1 MCHPSAGRKPDLDL
15 DTRTRIVPF
24 GVRNGPGRASTESEP
39 PEIKGKTVHVF
50 RCPINAIEGV
60 DRETQSLLSV
70 FGTAVSDGVSPW
82 ASGSGFSADCMCMAV
97 DGVLFY
103 GLRVFGTTVSGGV
116 SPWASGSGFSADCI
130 CMAVDGV
137 LLDGLRV
144 FGTTVSGGFSP

>member
-97 DGVLFY
+97 DGMLFK
-103 GLRVFGTTVSGGV
+103 LRVIGTTVSGGV
-116 SPWASGSGFSADCI
+116 APWCASGSGFSADCI

-137 LLDGLRV
+137 LFYGLRV
-144 FGTTVSGGFSP
+144 FGTAVSGGFSP